1 MGRNSNHWQ
10 DRLIML
16 RQTKSP
22 QRCIRGFINFKC
34 SWYSSG
40 KRQQKTCSSI
50 VFASAQSA
58 PHEVV
63 NPITIF
69 GFIKLELDLIAPRL
83 WIVKMGAPCRFNCIL
98 ITKKDRACKN
108 VFSWRVPKTDN
119 CYSQWY
125 FSELYKSTHASNLV
139 TFSSQNLKGPLKRTC
154 KGRLK
159 ASLILVKIV
168 TYQRIESKSCHF
180 TNIWPCINEN
190 TTQPRTNITYEIQQ
204 EEIRAV
210 SVSTNPRWSTSVH
223 AFIKNWTM
231 HRKKQKKK
239 KSILYIEKTED
250 FNWGQKQNQSD
261 LENQSLE

>member
-1 MGRNSNHWQ
+1 
-10 DRLIML
+10 ML
-16 RQTKSP
+16 RQTKKP
-22 QRCIRGFINFKC
+22 TEMH
-34 SWYSSG
+34 
-40 KRQQKTCSSI
+40 KRIYQFQMLLIQFRKEATENILSI

-69 GFIKLELDLIAPRL
+69 GFIKLKLDIVAPRL
-83 WIVKMGAPCRFNCIL
+83 WTVKMGAPCRFNCIL
-98 ITKKDRACKN
+98 ITKKERACKN

-119 CYSQWY
+119 CYSQWN
-125 FSELYKSTHASNLV
+125 FADLYKSTHASNLV
-139 TFSSQNLKGPLKRTC
+139 TFSSQYLKGPLKRTC

-180 TNIWPCINEN
+180 TKIWPCINEN
-190 TTQPRTNITYEIQQ
+190 PTQPRTNITYGIQQ

-210 SVSTNPRWSTSVH
+210 SVSINPRWSTSVH

-231 HRKKQKKK
+231 HRKTQKKF
-239 KSILYIEKTED
+239 ILYIEKTED